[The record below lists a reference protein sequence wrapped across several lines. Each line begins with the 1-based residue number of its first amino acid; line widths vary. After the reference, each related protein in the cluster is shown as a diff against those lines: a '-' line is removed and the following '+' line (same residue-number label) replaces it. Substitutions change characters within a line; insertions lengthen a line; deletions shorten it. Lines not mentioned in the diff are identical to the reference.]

1 MTEREKM
8 TAGMLYQSMNE
19 ELVSARKKSRRLMRE
34 YNAAAEADSPQREVL
49 LKELLGSVGEECY
62 IEPVFRCDYGFNIS
76 IGHRFYANFDCI
88 MLDVC
93 PITIGN
99 YVLLGPRT
107 GLFTA
112 SHPLDAALRRADY
125 ECALPIVIEDDVWLG
140 GNVVVNPGVTIG
152 KGSIIGSGSVVT
164 KNIPAGVVAVGNPCR
179 VLRPLTEEDSRY
191 WKKRFHAEGI
201 M

>member
-8 TAGMLYQSMNE
+8 TAGLLYQSMDE

-62 IEPVFRCDYGFNIS
+62 IEPVFRFDYGFNIS
-76 IGHRFYANFDCI
+76 IGRRFYANFDCI

-93 PITIGN
+93 PITIGD

-125 ECALPIVIEDDVWLG
+125 ECALPITIEDDVWLG

-191 WKKRFHAEGI
+191 WKARFQTEGI
-201 M
+201 L